1 MKILLVDDNQYV
13 LEGLRNGID
22 YGRLGF
28 DEVYEARSMQGA
40 LSILTEQEIE
50 VVLTD
55 IEMPNGTGL
64 ELLEW
69 LNAHRPETVTLF
81 CTSYANFDYAKKAV
95 ELHSFDYYLKPI
107 QYEELYQI
115 LERAVA
121 EVQKRRSQRE
131 KESLGEYWIKNMA
144 ENKNQFWAD
153 ALIHIFT
160 YSEDELGELAESRHL
175 CYRDGDCFTAALIRF
190 TDEQTGIS
198 LLNYSM
204 QQFVLKNILEELC
217 VPEEAE
223 VEGLFKSDKSLWT
236 LVVASRS
243 AGEPQLRELFERLID
258 SAVRYLKCGVTV
270 CYYYRQPLSELRSR
284 YLELEE
290 AYTHARAEKNRVY
303 SFGQL
308 CPAEPDVGT
317 AESDDVV
324 ERVKCYIETH
334 FSEDITR
341 ESMGNLAYHNSAYLA
356 RIFKQKVGQ
365 SMSGYLVER
374 RIEEAKRLLLET
386 ELSISEIAMAVGY
399 DNFAYFSRLFK
410 KKAGCTPKEYK
421 KENAI

>member
-204 QQFVLKNILEELC
+204 
-217 VPEEAE
+217 
-223 VEGLFKSDKSLWT
+223 
-236 LVVASRS
+236 
-243 AGEPQLRELFERLID
+243 
-258 SAVRYLKCGVTV
+258 
-270 CYYYRQPLSELRSR
+270 
-284 YLELEE
+284 
-290 AYTHARAEKNRVY
+290 
-303 SFGQL
+303 
-308 CPAEPDVGT
+308 
-317 AESDDVV
+317 
-324 ERVKCYIETH
+324 
-334 FSEDITR
+334 
-341 ESMGNLAYHNSAYLA
+341 
-356 RIFKQKVGQ
+356 
-365 SMSGYLVER
+365 
-374 RIEEAKRLLLET
+374 
-386 ELSISEIAMAVGY
+386 
-399 DNFAYFSRLFK
+399 
-410 KKAGCTPKEYK
+410 
-421 KENAI
+421 